1 MAFNNSPELQI
12 MQLYSLCI
20 LCKVV
25 FSFMKKV
32 PEPVRSQD
40 DKRRR
45 FVCRLSNPCGHDASK
60 HSAAGRQQFL

>member
-25 FSFMKKV
+25 FSFMKKGPGTREV
-32 PEPVRSQD
+32 P
-40 DKRRR
+40 
-45 FVCRLSNPCGHDASK
+45 
-60 HSAAGRQQFL
+60 GR

>member
-25 FSFMKKV
+25 FFYPIIILALRHEK
-32 PEPVRSQD
+32 
-40 DKRRR
+40 
-45 FVCRLSNPCGHDASK
+45 
-60 HSAAGRQQFL
+60 AAGAECAQPL